1 MFCNKCGNQVATN
14 QQYCNK
20 CGNQLSYNNIQ
31 NETMSYN
38 NIFDSPNYNI
48 NDNYGKKTRN
58 TIILIVVIS
67 IFAILIL
74 GLVTILY
81 FIIFNNTNKYYFYN
95 EIAGNTVEKETIQE
109 PSTKTTTKGKY
120 KTAIITDNI
129 YTGISI
135 KSIADANKLIVQ
147 DSVNQKQSDYPKE
160 IMQVENNIIQKYSI
174 TAVNLKEMD
183 VEFAKELENVI
194 KNIYENYPS
203 ARGYLTNL
211 TLTNLDMSEASV
223 IALFRPIFMFGTSN
237 TNTTRP
243 WVIKTQVQLN
253 AKYFLNPE
261 RIDVTV
267 KTSSKSGHFPE
278 NATKYSPVAHEFGH
292 YLSFIALLNYYNTDS
307 LVVVEDNG
315 VQDYYDIFRDFG
327 NCTISKKMLD
337 EAYQNYIKD
346 NEKIGFDEWRGQIS
360 QYALAKDN
368 SGNYI
373 YDETIAE
380 AFHDV
385 YLNGKNAKQPSK
397 YIVEVLKKYIE
408 R

>member
-48 NDNYGKKTRN
+48 NDNYGKKTIN

-81 FIIFNNTNKYYFYN
+81 FIIFNNTNNYYFN
-95 EIAGNTVEKETIQE
+95 KEITGNNVEQETIQE
-109 PSTKTTTKGKY
+109 TNTKTTTKGKY